1 MRILPKKHEILI
13 CLIKKGMN
21 QKDLALRTGISESAL
36 SNFING
42 KFSISAK
49 KASLICRELQ
59 KEFDELFFIKRQG
72 G

>member
-49 KASLICRELQ
+49 KASLICIELQ
-59 KEFDELFFIKRQG
+59 KEFDDLFFIKRQG
-72 G
+72 D